1 MPEDRKDGKKTAMP
15 MAAIGDYEM
24 VLPFQAVGVTPVVL
38 TAEKGAA
45 GTSGAGREDFGRI
58 LEKLAREG
66 YSVVFIQED
75 LFVDFT
81 KEVEA
86 VIDAYPTS
94 VLPLP
99 GVTGGTGAGLAAI
112 RNSVEKAVG
121 MDIFAER

>member
-1 MPEDRKDGKKTAMP
+1 MPDKSGNMP

-24 VLPFQAVGVTPVVL
+24 VLPFQTVGVTPVVL
-38 TAEKGAA
+38 SAEKRG
-45 GTSGAGREDFGRI
+45 EFGNV
-58 LEKLAREG
+58 LNKLAKEG
-66 YSVVFIQED
+66 YAVVFIQED
-75 LFVDFT
+75 LFVGFT

-99 GVTGGTGAGLAAI
+99 GATGGTGAGLASI

>member
-1 MPEDRKDGKKTAMP
+1 MPDKSGSIKSSDMP

-38 TAEKGAA
+38 SAEKRG
-45 GTSGAGREDFGRI
+45 EFGHI
-58 LEKLAREG
+58 LEKLAREN
-66 YSVVFIQED
+66 YAVVFIQED
-75 LFVDFT
+75 LFVGFT

>member
-1 MPEDRKDGKKTAMP
+1 MPDKSGDNMP

-38 TAEKGAA
+38 SAEKRG
-45 GTSGAGREDFGRI
+45 EFGHI
-58 LEKLAREG
+58 LERLAREN
-66 YSVVFIQED
+66 YAVVFIQED
-75 LFVDFT
+75 LFVSFT